1 MIRRLLF
8 FLPALLTA
16 ACGTADR
23 PADPAPA
30 VEIPFR
36 ADGRLTFHR
45 DAEAVIDIAI
55 EIADTDSSRMR
66 GLMQRTSMPDR
77 SGMLFV
83 FPYEEPQSF
92 WMANTR
98 IYLDLMFLDARGRV
112 VSIAR
117 SARPLSTEPV
127 PSGRPARY
135 VLETEAGFVESWGIV
150 EGDSA
155 SWARSDGGDR

>member
-1 MIRRLLF
+1 MIRTLLA
-8 FLPALLTA
+8 LIVSVVLSACAGDGQPEPPAST
-16 ACGTADR
+16 
-23 PADPAPA
+23 

-36 ADGRLTFHR
+36 EDGRLTFFR
-45 DAEAVIDIAI
+45 DGTALVDIAI

-98 IYLDLMFLDARGRV
+98 IYLDLMFVTSDGHIV
-112 VSIAR
+112 TIAR
-117 SARPLSTEPV
+117 STRPLSTDPV

-135 VLETEAGFVESWGIV
+135 VIETEAGFVDTWGIV

-155 SWARSDGGDR
+155 AWSRN

>member
-1 MIRRLLF
+1 MNRRSILVLLCT
-8 FLPALLTA
+8 LVAT

-23 PADPAPA
+23 PADPVPA

-36 ADGRLTFHR
+36 EDGRLTFHR
-45 DAEAVIDIAI
+45 DGTPVVDIAV
-55 EIADTDSSRMR
+55 EIADTDSARAR
-66 GLMQRTSMPDR
+66 GLMQRTRMPDR

-83 FPYEEPQSF
+83 FPVEQPQSF
-92 WMANTR
+92 WMANTP
-98 IYLDLMFLDARGRV
+98 IYLDLMFLDSAGRI

-127 PSGRPARY
+127 PSGLPAQY
-135 VLETEAGFVESWGIV
+135 VIETEAGFVDSWGVV

-155 SWARSDGGDR
+155 SWSRSPE